1 MQLPEL
7 LASSRWAKRLEVAIA
22 AVRAAGAALIELRG
36 TIQGEEAA
44 GGQLKTSTDLAA
56 EGWVLGFIEGSFP
69 DEEFLAEERFEHAG
83 KPWPGAQTYWT
94 IDALDGTRSYVE
106 GFDGFC
112 VQVAFVE
119 AGQPR
124 LGVIG
129 EPVTR
134 SIYVAAEGA
143 GAWKLDGD
151 RAARLSGSSAH
162 ARRPGLR
169 FVDSTRPGGPVGNL
183 FDANQ
188 GRFVECG
195 SVGLKIV
202 RVAED
207 VADVYAKR
215 FTYKLWDVAPGE
227 VFLRE
232 VGATLGTWTGERIDY
247 AAARTHYTS
256 VLAAPSALYADL
268 AAELGSGFSE

>member
-1 MQLPEL
+1 MQLPDP
-7 LASSRWAKRLEVAIA
+7 LARSPWTERLVVAIA
-22 AVRAAGAALIELRG
+22 AVRAAGAALMELRG
-36 TIQGEEAA
+36 TIRGEEAG

-56 EGWVLGFIEGSFP
+56 EGWVLGFIAGSFP
-69 DEEFLAEERFEHAG
+69 RDSFLAEERFEHAG

-112 VQVAFVE
+112 VQVAFVDG
-119 AGQPR
+119 GQPR

-143 GAWKLDGD
+143 GAWKLDAN
-151 RAARLSGSSAH
+151 RATHLAGSPVQT
-162 ARRPGLR
+162 RQPGLR
-169 FVDSTRPGGPVGNL
+169 FVDSTRPGGPVGAL
-183 FDANQ
+183 LDATQ
-188 GRFVECG
+188 GRFIECG

-207 VADVYAKR
+207 AADVYAKR

-227 VFLRE
+227 VLLRE
-232 VGATLGTWTGERIDY
+232 VGATLGTWSGERIDY
-247 AAARTHYTS
+247 AGARTHYSS
-256 VLAAPSALYADL
+256 VLAASAPLYADL